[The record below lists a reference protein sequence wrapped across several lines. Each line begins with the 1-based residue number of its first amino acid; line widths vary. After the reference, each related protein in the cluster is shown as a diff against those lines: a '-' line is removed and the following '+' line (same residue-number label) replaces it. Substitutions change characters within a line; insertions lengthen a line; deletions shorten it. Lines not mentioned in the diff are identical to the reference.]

1 MVVTNM
7 KTNHEQTRS
16 GHLFLVST
24 LIITLLLPLTLII
37 LSYLKIIDGISLGM
51 VLTAI
56 AVILSSIYIFYGT
69 ILMAVQDKRDK
80 DEGHL

>member
-1 MVVTNM
+1 
-7 KTNHEQTRS
+7 
-16 GHLFLVST
+16 LVST

-51 VLTAI
+51 VMTAI

-69 ILMAVQDKRDK
+69 ILMAVQDKKDK